1 MCCAGGWEREE
12 PADRD
17 LDRCMS
23 CVGFLCRGLRRG
35 SGSGARWLRRSRRD
49 GRISPWLRSS
59 LELVCGC
66 GCGGVGVKEV
76 VKGKEKRTEYRET

>member
-1 MCCAGGWEREE
+1 
-12 PADRD
+12 
-17 LDRCMS
+17 
-23 CVGFLCRGLRRG
+23 
-35 SGSGARWLRRSRRD
+35 
-49 GRISPWLRSS
+49 LRSS